1 MLFLDYPMKFH
12 FETLQVSPISSISE
26 KEEAECKIS
35 PYLLLSI
42 TVASLNVRRNSE
54 QEWIS
59 HLYKKGNLDG
69 D

>member
-1 MLFLDYPMKFH
+1 M
-12 FETLQVSPISSISE
+12 SPISSISE

-42 TVASLNVRRNSE
+42 MASLNVRRNSE
-54 QEWIS
+54 HEWIS